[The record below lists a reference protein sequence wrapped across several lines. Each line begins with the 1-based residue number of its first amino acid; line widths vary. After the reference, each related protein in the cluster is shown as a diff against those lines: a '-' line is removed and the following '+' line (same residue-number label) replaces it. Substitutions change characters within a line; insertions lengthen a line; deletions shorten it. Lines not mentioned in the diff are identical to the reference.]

1 MPQKYISIS
10 QPTERYDFA
19 LANLAD
25 TQTATAVPIIFV
37 PIAGYLLPTDGNIV
51 GYAALLSAAF
61 SAGTA
66 TISIAINGT
75 AKATVN
81 IGVAATTK
89 YSARFPLPA
98 LPFKAGDVLTV
109 TYTTNASAAPTTN
122 DLVASVFVMLDGYSY

>member
-1 MPQKYISIS
+1 MAQEYISVS
-10 QPTERYDFA
+10 QPTVKYDFA
-19 LANLAD
+19 LANLAA
-25 TQTATAVPIIFV
+25 TQTATAVPIV
-37 PIAGYLLPTDGNIV
+37 GGAIAGYLLPSDGNIV

-66 TISIAINGT
+66 TISIALNGT

-81 IGVAATTK
+81 IGVAATTE

-109 TYTTNASAAPTTN
+109 TYTTNGDAAPTTN
-122 DLVASVFVMLDGYSY
+122 DLVVSVFTMLDGFSF